1 MKKAW
6 WKEGVIYQIYPR
18 SFMDLNNDGVG
29 DLKGIISKLD
39 YLKSLNIDIVW
50 LSPVYQSPND
60 DNGYDISDYLAIS
73 GEFGDMN
80 DFDELLKGLHD
91 RGLKLVMDLV
101 VNHTSD
107 EHEWFKAS
115 RASKNNSKR
124 DYYIWRPGRNGSPP
138 NNMQSFFGGSAWAYD
153 ETTSAYYLHY
163 FTKKQP
169 DLNWDNPKVREEVH
183 QIMRYWLDKGV
194 DGFRM
199 DVIPLISKN
208 PEFLDIESD
217 DFWDV
222 VNKEYA
228 NGPNVHKYLREMNES
243 VMSKYDAFSVGE
255 GVGVSPAQAN
265 DYVGADR
272 KELDILYHFGHVVI
286 DFGARGKY
294 DPVKFS
300 LVDFKNIFNDW
311 YQALGES
318 GWNCIYLDN
327 HDFPRMVSRFGND
340 NHYHKESA
348 KLLIT
353 LLSTLRGTLSLY
365 QGNEIGMTN
374 VKFDSIEDYK
384 DVEAKNAYNEAIENG
399 LSDREF
405 ISALHKQSRDNARTP
420 MQWSDSK
427 NGGFTDKEPW
437 IKINPNYKSINVQQQ
452 DNDPDSILNYY
463 RKILQVRKLH
473 NTWVYG
479 YYESLD
485 NDNHRIYCYRR
496 WDNERSYLIILN
508 FSNDGVTYH
517 QPLLEK
523 INRIVISNYP
533 NPEIDHRAISLKPWE
548 SVVFEIN

>member
-115 RASKNNSKR
+115 RTSKNNSKR
-124 DYYIWRPGRNGSPP
+124 DYYIWRPGRKGSPP
-138 NNMQSFFGGSAWAYD
+138 NNMQSFFGGSAWEYD
-153 ETTSAYYLHY
+153 EATGAYYLHY

-169 DLNWDNPKVREEVH
+169 DLNWDNPKVREEVY

-199 DVIPLISKN
+199 DVIPLISKK
-208 PEFLDIESD
+208 PVFLDIESN

-228 NGPNVHKYLREMNES
+228 NGPNVHKYLRAMNES

-272 KELDILYHFGHVVI
+272 KELDILYHFGHVAI
-286 DFGARGKY
+286 DFGAGGKY
-294 DPVKFS
+294 DPVEFS

-399 LSDREF
+399 FSEREF

-427 NGGFTDKEPW
+427 NGGFTDKGPW
-437 IKINPNYKSINVQQQ
+437 IKLNPNHKSINVQQQ

-485 NDNHRIYCYRR
+485 NDNHRIYCYKR

-517 QPLLEK
+517 QPLLGK

-533 NPEIDHRAISLKPWE
+533 NPKIDHHAISLKPWE